1 MRVHTIDLRFL
12 GLDHA
17 VAAFA
22 VEGPSGWALVETGPG
37 VTLPALIDG
46 LSALGIHPAELAGVL
61 VTHIH
66 LDHAGAAGW
75 LARQGVPIHVHPV
88 GAPHLV
94 DPSRLLASATRI
106 WGDRTEAL
114 WGPMLSAPAD
124 RVIAVEDG
132 QVVDVAG
139 LAFRAIATPGHA
151 KHHHAWRVGD
161 ALFAGDAAGVRLPGS
176 RLVAVPAVPP
186 EFDLDAWRAT
196 IDRLAAEAVGAG
208 GADGLDGGD
217 AAAGVEASPRTTT
230 FHLTHFGAVDDP
242 IWHTTRLREELA
254 AVVAFIAELYDA
266 GADRDTVLGRY
277 VEWCRVRA
285 LDAGVSASE
294 LARFEAANPVEVS
307 VDGVL
312 RWLAR
317 RPA

>member
-1 MRVHTIDLRFL
+1 MRIHTIDLRFM

-22 VEGPSGWALVETGPG
+22 VEGPAGWVLVETGPG
-37 VTLPALIDG
+37 STLPALVDG
-46 LSALGIHPAELAGVL
+46 LSALGVHPGELAGAF

-75 LARQGVPIHVHPV
+75 LARQGVPIHVHPI

-94 DPSRLLASATRI
+94 DPTRLLASATRI
-106 WGDRTEAL
+106 WGDGTEAL

-124 RVIAVEDG
+124 RVVAVEDG
-132 QVVDVAG
+132 QVVDVGG
-139 LAFRAIATPGHA
+139 LAFRAVATPGHA

-161 ALFAGDAAGVRLPGS
+161 ALFAGDAAGVRLPHS

-186 EFDLDAWRAT
+186 EFDPEAWGGT
-196 IDRLAAEAVGAG
+196 IDRLAAE
-208 GADGLDGGD
+208 
-217 AAAGVEASPRTTT
+217 TTT
-230 FHLTHFGAVDDP
+230 SSAPSNPPSPVTTFYLTHFGPVTDLT
-242 IWHTTRLREELA
+242 WHTAHLRDELA
-254 AVVAFIAELYDA
+254 AVVAFIGDLHGA
-266 GADRDTVLGRY
+266 GTERDIVVERY
-277 VEWCRVRA
+277 VAWCRSRA
-285 LDAGVSASE
+285 LDAGVNASE

-312 RWLAR
+312 RWLAKR
-317 RPA
+317 ARA